1 MFKLLSNKF
10 KKIQKNLI
18 VNKKIGQKSVKID
31 KVISFL
37 NFEKI
42 LNKSVTFELLSTKF
56 KKFIKF

>member
-1 MFKLLSNKF
+1 MKQNSNAFKRKQ
-10 KKIQKNLI
+10 KKIDR
-18 VNKKIGQKSVKID
+18 KSVKIE

-42 LNKSVTFELLSTKF
+42 LNKSVTFELLSNIF